1 MIANINI
8 NDVDYKIDLSA
19 PLDLSIPINPNPN
32 LNVNAWYIDSPK
44 FKVVELDG
52 WVGSTAR
59 GGDVNF
65 NTITF
70 NPHSHCTHT
79 ETVGH
84 ILTGDYSINRAL
96 KTYFFLSELISVYP
110 KNIGSDLI
118 ITKSEIKSKICNPE
132 INSLVIRTLPN
143 NEIKKNKN
151 YSHSNPPYLEEDAAI
166 YLREIGINHLLI
178 DLPSVDREKDNGAL
192 LCHNAFWNT
201 NGDVRVE
208 ATITE
213 FIYVDDKIKDGT
225 YILNLQ
231 IAPIIN
237 DATPSKPIIY
247 KVIYS

>member
-1 MIANINI
+1 MIANIKI
-8 NDVDYKIDLSA
+8 DEIDYKIDL
-19 PLDLSIPINPNPN
+19 LDPIDISIPINPNPN
-32 LNVNAWYIDSPK
+32 LNVNAWYIDPPK
-44 FKVVELDG
+44 FKVVELEG
-52 WVGSTAR
+52 WVGNASR

-65 NTITF
+65 NSITF

-84 ILTGDYSINRAL
+84 ILTGEYSVNQVF
-96 KTYFFLSELISVYP
+96 KTYFHLSELISVCP
-110 KNIGSDLI
+110 EEIDGDLI
-118 ITKSEIKSKICNPE
+118 ITKSEIQSKICN
-132 INSLVIRTLPN
+132 NKVKSLIIRTLPN
-143 NEIKKNKN
+143 NEIKKNNN

-178 DLPSVDREKDNGAL
+178 DLPSIDKEKDGGAL

-201 NGDVRVE
+201 NGEVRVS

-213 FIYVDDKIKDGT
+213 FIYVDDKINDGT

-231 IAPIIN
+231 IAPIVN

-247 KVIYS
+247 KVF